1 METLKYE
8 GNIIYSHRSVYFY
21 TVLQELVLEL
31 FPALKGC
38 TCVGYG
44 DSEMANHSPTNLLN
58 LQTTNLWKIRK
69 YLSCHWHNTTH
80 WEQLPL
86 KAPSDQILVEFWHLR
101 YRTELSCAFPGLVMS
116 RQRREGIP
124 LSSERDGHLLSFLAE
139 SLSPDIMFSLKNW
152 KIIAFYAGL
161 VRFFGQ
167 ISNVLFLPTNPKWTF
182 HFNGLLL

>member
-58 LQTTNLWKIRK
+58 LQTTNL
-69 YLSCHWHNTTH
+69 
-80 WEQLPL
+80 
-86 KAPSDQILVEFWHLR
+86 
-101 YRTELSCAFPGLVMS
+101 
-116 RQRREGIP
+116 
-124 LSSERDGHLLSFLAE
+124 
-139 SLSPDIMFSLKNW
+139 
-152 KIIAFYAGL
+152 
-161 VRFFGQ
+161 
-167 ISNVLFLPTNPKWTF
+167 
-182 HFNGLLL
+182 